1 MLSYIL
7 CEDAHLQH
15 MEKIKKITEQ
25 LENIGS
31 LNAEGH
37 GSVYKG
43 RRIGEIFTAVKMLPA
58 QVQTESTTDK
68 NFVYFQ
74 HEITR
79 LKKVNQHPN
88 PHVTRFLNSGIS
100 GAGKLP
106 FIEMDFIEGPN
117 LEELQHPPHDAVFT
131 VTEVLKIAEHLSD
144 ALAHWHL
151 AGAKHGNVKSRNVKF
166 NVHTGDYVL
175 VNFGW
180 SGSHDS
186 GSSLNNPVAAE
197 SLAPEQEKGLTLF
210 QTDVYHFGVILFK
223 LLAGSVVIS
232 KEEKY
237 SNNAGIISYLQTPP
251 LEFLALRKKNI
262 PSSWPDDKQQQE
274 NNLPEWLILTLY
286 KCLEK
291 DLENRFDNGMEL
303 HRHIAD
309 HLLISK
315 LKENGGRLGNAGQE
329 SQLSVT
335 EREAWKL
342 SIEKEKHF
350 YRILHGQW
358 KELNE
363 SVSLKD
369 KELQE
374 LREKLRSYSKQG
386 GLHRLAGN
394 KRALNIFLSV
404 AVFSGVISAY
414 LLFSHKADNKPA
426 PKISSVT
433 TKPDTTISQH
443 SQLREHKDIIP
454 KPVEEPLK
462 KDTLLSVPPATV
474 PTIKEPVS
482 TSEQKPIPETKD
494 PVVVKERS
502 PEVSLPETDNSL
514 GQYKVRSKAY
524 FHNEPDEST
533 RRNAFIIHWN
543 NATLTPLEDK
553 DGFVYIVFTNHL
565 GQTSRGWLRKKDLN
579 RVER

>member
-1 MLSYIL
+1 
-7 CEDAHLQH
+7 
-15 MEKIKKITEQ
+15 MEKIHKITEQ
-25 LENIGS
+25 LENTGA

-58 QVQTESTTDK
+58 QVQTESPKDK

-74 HEITR
+74 HEIAR
-79 LKKVNQHPN
+79 FKKVNQHPN

-100 GAGKLP
+100 AVGKLP
-106 FIEMDFIEGPN
+106 FVEMEFVQGPN
-117 LEELQHPPHDAVFT
+117 LEELQKPPHDAILSI
-131 VTEVLKIAEHLSD
+131 TEVLKIAEHLSD
-144 ALAHWHL
+144 ALAHWHR

-166 NVHTGDYVL
+166 NIYTGDYVL

-180 SGSHDS
+180 SGSSDP
-186 GSSLNNPVAAE
+186 GLTLNNPAAAE
-197 SLAPEQEKGLTLF
+197 SLAPEQRKGLTLF
-210 QTDVYHFGVILFK
+210 QTDVYHFGIILFK
-223 LLAGSVVIS
+223 LLAGNVAITQ
-232 KEEKY
+232 EEKLI
-237 SNNAGIISYLQTPP
+237 NNAGLTSYQQTPP

-262 PSSWPDDKQQQE
+262 PSLWPTDKQQQE
-274 NNLPEWLILTLY
+274 INVPEWLVLTLY

-291 DLENRFDNGMEL
+291 DPENRFDNGMEL
-303 HRHIAD
+303 HRHITD

-315 LKENGGRLGNAGQE
+315 LNESGGRSGNAVQDSKLPE
-329 SQLSVT
+329 T
-335 EREAWKL
+335 EREEWKL
-342 SIEKEKHF
+342 ILEKEKHF

-363 SVSLKD
+363 SVILKD

-374 LREKLRSYSKQG
+374 LRQKVRGYSKQG
-386 GLHRLAGN
+386 GLRRLAGN
-394 KRALNIFLSV
+394 KSALNIFLLV

-414 LLFSHKADNKPA
+414 LMFSHKADNKPA

-433 TKPDTTISQH
+433 KPDTTISQH
-443 SQLREHKDIIP
+443 PQLTEHKDVTP
-454 KPVEEPLK
+454 KPVEEPLQT
-462 KDTLLSVPPATV
+462 DTLISLPPATV
-474 PTIKEPVS
+474 PTITEPVSASERKPVPEKKEPVVI
-482 TSEQKPIPETKD
+482 E
-494 PVVVKERS
+494 ERS
-502 PEVSLPETDNSL
+502 PEVSLPVTDNSL
-514 GQYKVRSKAY
+514 GRYKVRSKAY

-579 RVER
+579 RVEL